1 MPIAE
6 KVVLLCVGA
15 SDGSA
20 LFRTSTGLIIA
31 GALLVVGAILFALKL
46 SRWREND
53 EHDRLTRFAPVGV
66 LLTIVTGCILVA
78 FGVAF
83 TMTQRLDC

>member
-1 MPIAE
+1 MLIAE
-6 KVVLLCVGA
+6 KVLLLCVGA

-20 LFRTSTGLIIA
+20 LFRTSTGLIVA
-31 GALLVVGAILFALKL
+31 GALLVISAILFALKV
-46 SRWREND
+46 SQWRENK
-53 EHDRLTRFAPVGV
+53 EHNRLTGVAPAGV
-66 LLTIVTGCILVA
+66 LLTIVTGCILIA

>member
-1 MPIAE
+1 MPITE
-6 KVVLLCVGA
+6 KVVLSCIGA
-15 SDGSA
+15 SNGSA
-20 LFRTSTGLIIA
+20 LFRTSTGLIVA
-31 GALLVVGAILFALKL
+31 GALLVASAILFALKV
-46 SRWREND
+46 SQWREKEEYNGI
-53 EHDRLTRFAPVGV
+53 TRVAPVGV

>member
-20 LFRTSTGLIIA
+20 LFRTSTGLIVA
-31 GALLVVGAILFALKL
+31 GALLIIGAILFALKL
-46 SRWREND
+46 SQWRENE
-53 EHDRLTRFAPVGV
+53 EHTKITRVAPVGV

-83 TMTQRLDC
+83 TMMQRLDC

>member
-6 KVVLLCVGA
+6 KVVLLCEGA

-20 LFRTSTGLIIA
+20 LLRTSTGLIIA
-31 GALLVVGAILFALKL
+31 GALLVVSAILFALKV
-46 SRWREND
+46 SQWREN
-53 EHDRLTRFAPVGV
+53 EKHTNITRFAPVGV

>member
-1 MPIAE
+1 MPICE
-6 KVVLLCVGA
+6 KFVLLCAGV

-20 LFRTSTGLIIA
+20 LFRTSTGLIVA
-31 GALLVVGAILFALKL
+31 GALLVVSAILFALKL
-46 SRWREND
+46 SQWREK
-53 EHDRLTRFAPVGV
+53 EEYGRITRIAPAGV
-66 LLTIVTGCILVA
+66 LLTIVTGCVLIA